1 MLAKMSASAR
11 NPLPSLRGLIELER
25 VSKLYPARVDE
36 LVYAEGMSLFPSSWM
51 FAWCRI
57 TYRCCQS
64 SKTPDKNLELMINLE
79 GATVLH
85 YAAMRNDTRAAEM
98 LLHRGARVNVINADG
113 RTPLM
118 LAAMFGHREIAVL
131 LVSWRARAS
140 VTDALG
146 LDAAAWANLRGY
158 TTIGEV
164 LASVSAA
171 PRQLS
176 SPPPPL
182 LRPSSSPSQPVQSQ
196 RPAPKP
202 SPPPT
207 SSHSAQRQPARPTPP
222 SPPSN
227 GGGGSSSAHHGGGA
241 HVGPAA
247 PMSDR
252 PLSPAKSS
260 QSISAVATIP
270 LMMAVQSLQSNRFS
284 GQIPEPVLVPSREP
298 FSPPPRPVYA
308 LSPYQQRVAR
318 AREAASIRGRLHPCK
333 DASPSASPS
342 ANGSRLHP
350 CIDGVLTW
358 MGPAPAASSTAT
370 VKQEEASP
378 GDLETG
384 GAALTE
390 VMPGGGYGGGGPG
403 NCRSRPKSATDF
415 GDFAGFADTYVG
427 YGGFISGRS
436 VRPSSA
442 PSVSASAPTTSSLEG
457 TTTLVTTLAERAE
470 SPVRRF
476 TDETTISNLRTR
488 PQSQTISNETTI
500 PTDETT
506 ISSAQSAQRRNWV
519 VSARRWVQEKPQHSL
534 SPVERHDEHLL
545 AQERLYVVPPYWQR
559 GGGGK

>member
-1 MLAKMSASAR
+1 MSASAR
-11 NPLPSLRGLIELER
+11 SPLPSLRGLIELER

-36 LVYAEGMSLFPSSWM
+36 LVYPEGMNLFPSSWI

-57 TYRCCQS
+57 TNRCC
-64 SKTPDKNLELMINLE
+64 KTPDKNLELMMNLE

-85 YAAMRNDTRAAEM
+85 YAAMRNDIRAAET

-140 VTDALG
+140 VTDAWG

-164 LASVSAA
+164 LASVSVA
-171 PRQLS
+171 PRQPS
-176 SPPPPL
+176 SPPPQP
-182 LRPSSSPSQPVQSQ
+182 PSSPPSQPEQSQ

-207 SSHSAQRQPARPTPP
+207 SSHSAQRQPALPTPP

-227 GGGGSSSAHHGGGA
+227 TPSNGSGGSTSAHHGGA

-247 PMSDR
+247 PRSGR
-252 PLSPAKSS
+252 PLSPVNVNNS

-284 GQIPEPVLVPSREP
+284 GQIPEPGLIPSREP
-298 FSPPPRPVYA
+298 FSPPPRPVYP
-308 LSPYQQRVAR
+308 LSPQQQRVAR
-318 AREAASIRGRLHPCK
+318 AREAASIRGRLHPSK
-333 DASPSASPS
+333 EPRMEAPPSQ
-342 ANGSRLHP
+342 NGSRLQP
-350 CIDGVLTW
+350 CLNGVLTW
-358 MGPAPAASSTAT
+358 MAPEITPEITPEIQS
-370 VKQEEASP
+370 QEEAIP
-378 GDLETG
+378 DLDTG
-384 GAALTE
+384 GAPLTE
-390 VMPGGGYGGGGPG
+390 AMPGGGYGGGGPCSS
-403 NCRSRPKSATDF
+403 CRSRPKSVTDF
-415 GDFAGFADTYVG
+415 GNFAGFADTYVG

-436 VRPSSA
+436 VRPPSA
-442 PSVSASAPTTSSLEG
+442 PFASASAPTTRSQSPITRSKSPATRSKSPTRSSLEG
-457 TTTLVTTLAERAE
+457 TTALVTTLAKSAE
-470 SPVRRF
+470 SPVGDCELVVGRV
-476 TDETTISNLRTR
+476 TDEATISN
-488 PQSQTISNETTI
+488 
-500 PTDETT
+500 
-506 ISSAQSAQRRNWV
+506 AQSAQRRNWV
-519 VSARRWVQEKPQHSL
+519 VSARRWVQEKPPHSL
-534 SPVERHDEHLL
+534 SPDERHDEHLF